1 MNNLT
6 IKTLEVAKSQLGV
19 REATGHNDG
28 ATVEKYQKSVGA
40 HKGDAWCMAFV
51 YWCVSQAA
59 VFYGIRNPLVKTPGV
74 LRQLETTLCKRT
86 TVPTAGSIFIIDF
99 GKGLG
104 HTGFVVSVVGDVIHT
119 IEGNTN
125 DDGSREGIGVFARVR
140 KTNTIKAYILLA

>member
-1 MNNLT
+1 
-6 IKTLEVAKSQLGV
+6 
-19 REATGHNDG
+19 
-28 ATVEKYQKSVGA
+28 
-40 HKGDAWCMAFV
+40 
-51 YWCVSQAA
+51 
-59 VFYGIRNPLVKTPGV
+59 
-74 LRQLETTLCKRT
+74 
-86 TVPTAGSIFIIDF
+86 VPTAGSIFIIDF